1 MSLSV
6 FGEKALVPDD
16 GMLGAELGECKL
28 FWDDIINHMEG
39 TYEGVGGEW
48 KYYSKA
54 AGWSFVVKS
63 GKRTLIYLI
72 PLGGWFKANFVFGD
86 RAVVAA
92 QTAGLPEPLVTLILD
107 AKQHMEGRSFM
118 IDIKSEEDVEIAKK
132 LIAIKNNN

>member
-6 FGEKALVPDD
+6 FGEKALVPNDE
-16 GMLGAELGECKL
+16 MLGAELCGCKA
-28 FWDDIINHMEG
+28 FWDDIVDYITG
-39 TYEGVGGEW
+39 AYESVSGEW

-63 GKRTLIYLI
+63 GKRTLVYLI
-72 PLGGWFKANFVFGD
+72 PVSGCFKANFVFGD

-92 QTAGLPEPLVTLILD
+92 QTAGLPDSLVTLILD

-118 IDIKSEEDVEIAKK
+118 IDIKTEADAEIAKK
-132 LIAIKNNN
+132 LIAVKDNN